1 MPHKFK
7 IAVGGCPNSC
17 AKPSLNDFGIEG
29 HRAPVYDSEKC
40 RGCKV
45 CAVQTSC
52 PVKAV
57 SMEDGK
63 AKIDTNACISCGV
76 CVGKCPFQAVAHESE
91 TVYAIYVGG
100 TWGKTTRNGTRL
112 SRMVRADEI
121 DALIEKTMLW
131 FRENAYQKERL
142 GKAIDRLG
150 VDALEKALFG
160 DDLLA
165 RKEEIL
171 AAPIR
176 TAP

>member
-1 MPHKFK
+1 MAKRRSIPTL
-7 IAVGGCPNSC
+7 ALAAAC
-17 AKPSLNDFGIEG
+17 AWASA
-29 HRAPVYDSEKC
+29 RS
-40 RGCKV
+40 
-45 CAVQTSC
+45 
-52 PVKAV
+52 
-57 SMEDGK
+57 
-63 AKIDTNACISCGV
+63 
-76 CVGKCPFQAVAHESE
+76 AHESE